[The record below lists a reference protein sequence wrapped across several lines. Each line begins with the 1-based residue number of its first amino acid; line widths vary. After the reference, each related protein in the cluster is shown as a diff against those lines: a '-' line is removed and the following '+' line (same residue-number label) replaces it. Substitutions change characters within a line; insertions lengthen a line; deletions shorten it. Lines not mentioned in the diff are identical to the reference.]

1 MLALDSVTS
10 TISLA
15 QFIGCTSSKHLRRL
29 SYPYCANLILA
40 LGTAWCGRRTVTA
53 EIQTSSIL
61 VRVARIWSVRIVGL
75 LQRSL
80 KSPSRKASRVRIP
93 DAPPY
98 MTKIKVPNE
107 WAALA
112 NELLADLVKL
122 KKREIFSTLDV
133 LWIIEKQ
140 GQLQVAYRLEQ
151 DIDELYEV
159 ISNIIKYYEKHMQA
173 ISFTKTSNIQGNTGG
188 SCSAF

>member
-1 MLALDSVTS
+1 
-10 TISLA
+10 
-15 QFIGCTSSKHLRRL
+15 
-29 SYPYCANLILA
+29 
-40 LGTAWCGRRTVTA
+40 
-53 EIQTSSIL
+53 
-61 VRVARIWSVRIVGL
+61 
-75 LQRSL
+75 
-80 KSPSRKASRVRIP
+80 
-93 DAPPY
+93 
-98 MTKIKVPNE
+98 MTKINVPNE
-107 WAALA
+107 WAVLA

-122 KKREIFSTLDV
+122 KNREIFSTLDV